1 MSSQGGF
8 SHNSPYMR
16 KKAKAAKEAEKKKAR
31 AAKEAKEA
39 KRKAAANFSKLI
51 GRGIS
56 HFRRGQ
62 SQGHGVVEREL
73 VEAERLFKLAAE
85 ERPSS
90 GRAHF
95 CLGMVALERGKVTEA
110 VRFFTLG
117 AKQGDR
123 NAQCNLGV
131 MYEEGRGIE
140 RNLAEAARLYMLAAK
155 QGVPLSQYNLGA
167 MYEEGRGVQCNL
179 RKAAWLYTRAAK
191 QGDRDAQY
199 YLGVM
204 YEEGRGVERNLAEAA
219 RLYTLAVEQGNRNAQ
234 FKLAVMYGEG
244 RGVKRDLAEAAR
256 LFKLVVEQG
265 LEIKPINLGIMNERL
280 GFMCEHG
287 LGGAERDL
295 AEATRLYTL
304 AVDQGNRNAQWRL
317 GAMYEEGRGVARDLG
332 KAAKLLTL
340 AAEQGHRH
348 AVYALAR
355 VIESGKG
362 ADHLEAAARMYALA
376 AEQGVEEAGPAYV
389 RLVQV
394 AARPRSEGGK
404 TEKGDARA
412 QYRLGEIY
420 CRGAYGINKDL
431 KKAETWLRRAA
442 DQGSE
447 KALYAH
453 TRLVERDATRDAYA
467 RSEAAAAAAT
477 AGSRHR
483 RSQPHSTYAGPASGL
498 RAVDAWAERDA
509 ALRSERAKLRRKH
522 DREESAKRRADAAKR
537 RADAV
542 QRRDDA
548 EAAHQASRGAAPFE
562 RGDVVTLKHPP
573 PAGSGCSLCIVSS
586 CAECVPPA
594 EGAWT
599 VSTFCDQHNDVPAAT
614 FVRAEISKHG
624 HLAFDRVCD
633 ESIYYHY
640 PVSADKWRSPDAPIP
655 LPPE

>member
-1 MSSQGGF
+1 
-8 SHNSPYMR
+8 
-16 KKAKAAKEAEKKKAR
+16 
-31 AAKEAKEA
+31 
-39 KRKAAANFSKLI
+39 
-51 GRGIS
+51 
-56 HFRRGQ
+56 
-62 SQGHGVVEREL
+62 
-73 VEAERLFKLAAE
+73 
-85 ERPSS
+85 
-90 GRAHF
+90 
-95 CLGMVALERGKVTEA
+95 
-110 VRFFTLG
+110 
-117 AKQGDR
+117 
-123 NAQCNLGV
+123 
-131 MYEEGRGIE
+131 
-140 RNLAEAARLYMLAAK
+140 
-155 QGVPLSQYNLGA
+155 
-167 MYEEGRGVQCNL
+167 MYEEGRGVKCDL

-191 QGDRDAQY
+191 QDDRDAQY

-219 RLYTLAVEQGNRNAQ
+219 RLYTLAAKQDDRDAQYYLVHQDVHARRQAGGAPLAVQPRRHTQGGAQ

-265 LEIKPINLGIMNERL
+265 LEIKPIDLGIMNERL

-287 LGGAERDL
+287 LGGVERDL

-348 AVYALAR
+348 AVYALTR

-362 ADHLEAAARMYALA
+362 ADHFEAAARMYALA

-420 CRGAYGINKDL
+420 CRGAYGMNKDL

-442 DQGSE
+442 DQGCE
-447 KALYAH
+447 KAVYAH

-498 RAVDAWAERDA
+498 QRAVDVKESALWAERDA

-562 RGDVVTLKHPP
+562 RGDVVALKHPP

-599 VSTFCDQHNDVPAAT
+599 VSTFCGQHNGVPAAT

-655 LPPE
+655 LPPK